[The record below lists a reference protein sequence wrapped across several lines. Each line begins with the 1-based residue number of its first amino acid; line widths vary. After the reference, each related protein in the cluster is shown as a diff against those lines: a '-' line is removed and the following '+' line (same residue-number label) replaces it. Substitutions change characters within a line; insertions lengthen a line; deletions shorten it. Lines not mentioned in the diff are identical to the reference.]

1 MTNSRRLGG
10 NQRQEAEPGP
20 APYVRLG
27 GAFKAPPFE
36 EEGFVFDDLSLC
48 QKLALARGIEFLMA
62 LSHDQEEHH
71 HAMQSLAAV
80 CMC

>member
-1 MTNSRRLGG
+1 MTNSRSLGG
-10 NQRQEAEPGP
+10 IQRQEAEPGP
-20 APYVRLG
+20 APLRKV

-48 QKLALARGIEFLMA
+48 QTLALARGIEFLMA